1 MTTTTTTATTSSST
15 TSSSSTARYVRPDRF
30 TEKVMNPF
38 VRWCVR
44 RGIGL
49 AGARELRIVGR
60 RSGQVRSNVVNLLE
74 LDGTRYLVAPR
85 GTTEWVRNLRAAGRA
100 ELRLGRRVEAVA
112 GTELA
117 DADKLPVLRAYLQRW
132 GWEVGQFFE
141 DVDKGS
147 TDDEL
152 AAIAPGFPVFALRPA
167 S

>member
-1 MTTTTTTATTSSST
+1 MTTIPTTTIPTTTIPTTTT
-15 TSSSSTARYVRPDRF
+15 RYVRPDRF
-30 TEKVMNPF
+30 TETVMNPF

-85 GTTEWVRNLRAAGRA
+85 GTTEWVRNLRAAGRG
-100 ELRLGRRVEAVA
+100 ELCLGRRVEAVA
-112 GTELA
+112 GVELA
-117 DADKLPVLRAYLQRW
+117 DADKLPVLRAYLRRW

-141 DVDKGS
+141 GVDKGS

-152 AAIAPGFPVFALRPA
+152 AAIAPGFPVFEVRAA
-167 S
+167 G

>member
-1 MTTTTTTATTSSST
+1 MTTNPAATATTTTIGSTA
-15 TSSSSTARYVRPDRF
+15 ARYVRPDRF

-44 RGIGL
+44 RGIGV

-85 GTTEWVRNLRAAGRA
+85 GTTEWVRNLRAAGRG
-100 ELRLGRRVEAVA
+100 ELRLGRRVEAFTVD
-112 GTELA
+112 ELA
-117 DADKLPVLRAYLQRW
+117 DADKLPVLREYLRRW

-141 DVDKGS
+141 GVDKGS

-152 AAIAPGFPVFALRPA
+152 AAIAPGFPVFAVRPLP
-167 S
+167 